1 MILSDVPSY
10 RGILCFITFSKTIP
24 NYLYSIFGQVD
35 QKVTA
40 AAWSEVADLEGFCL
54 QYSVLTIISG
64 LR

>member
-40 AAWSEVADLEGFCL
+40 AAWSEVAD
-54 QYSVLTIISG
+54 
-64 LR
+64 